1 MFHIQPAGVSPESA
15 ARHLAGEQRHS
26 TRLTQSQGTRREAR
40 LLFLTLLAERH
51 QAVHLVG
58 LRDVQLAALR
68 HLGELGALVE
78 GAAEA
83 GLPGRR
89 VVVAAVAQFALKLRP
104 RLRCT
109 AGVQS
114 EEGASCRGGR
124 GASRCPVL
132 TLKMAASSSLRKSC
146 FPACFHGMRNIVL
159 ASSSQT
165 RPGYFPLLTCKPNS
179 CCSA

>member
-1 MFHIQPAGVSPESA
+1 MK
-15 ARHLAGEQRHS
+15 LAW
-26 TRLTQSQGTRREAR
+26 

-58 LRDVQLAALR
+58 LRDVQLGALR

-89 VVVAAVAQFALKLRP
+89 VVAAAAAAVAQFALKLRP

-114 EEGASCRGGR
+114 EESGSCRGGR
-124 GASRCPVL
+124 GRLGNP
-132 TLKMAASSSLRKSC
+132 
-146 FPACFHGMRNIVL
+146 
-159 ASSSQT
+159 
-165 RPGYFPLLTCKPNS
+165 Y
-179 CCSA
+179 

>member
-1 MFHIQPAGVSPESA
+1 MK
-15 ARHLAGEQRHS
+15 L
-26 TRLTQSQGTRREAR
+26 AR
-40 LLFLTLLAERH
+40 LRFLTLLAERH

-58 LRDVQLAALR
+58 LRDVQLGALR

-89 VVVAAVAQFALKLRP
+89 VVAAAAAAAAVAQFALKLGP

-109 AGVQS
+109 AGVRS
-114 EEGASCRGGR
+114 EESGSRRGGW
-124 GASRCPVL
+124 GASRQPVL

-165 RPGYFPLLTCKPNS
+165 RPGYFPLLTCKRAKTHELIQTAAAQPEDKTPS
-179 CCSA
+179 